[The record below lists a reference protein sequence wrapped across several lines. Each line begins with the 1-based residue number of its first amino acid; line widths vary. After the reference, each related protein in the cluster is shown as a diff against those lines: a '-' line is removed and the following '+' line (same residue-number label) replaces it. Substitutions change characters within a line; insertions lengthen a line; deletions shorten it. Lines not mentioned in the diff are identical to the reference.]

1 MSETKIFL
9 SGCLGRMGKVITEM
23 CDEYDD
29 VKIVAGSDVAK
40 NPNSAFPIYEDP
52 TECKEEFDVI
62 IDFSHVSAFAKIT
75 ELSASKKKPIVICTT
90 GYSEEQK
97 EQMKKL
103 SEKVGVFCSGNMSLG
118 INVLIK
124 LVREAAKK
132 LYPDFDIELV
142 EEHHNKKLD
151 APSGTALMIA
161 DGMNEELDG
170 QLEYVYERQSKRQK
184 RDKKELG
191 IHSIRGGNI
200 VGEHKVMFIGGE
212 EILTVSHSAQT
223 RSVFGRGAV
232 SAARFMAGKGPG
244 MYDMQDLLSE

>member
-1 MSETKIFL
+1 MSEVRVFL
-9 SGCLGRMGKVITEM
+9 SGCMGRMGRVITEM
-23 CDEYDD
+23 CAEYDD
-29 VKIVAGSDVAK
+29 TVIVAGSDVVE
-40 NPNSAFPIYEDP
+40 NPNSTFPIYKDP
-52 TECKEEFDVI
+52 MDCKEEVDVI

-75 ELSASKKKPIVICTT
+75 EFAEKRNIPIVMCTT
-90 GYSEEQK
+90 GLSDEQK
-97 EQMKKL
+97 TELEAL
-103 SEKVGVFCSGNMSLG
+103 SKKVGVFYSGNMSLG

-124 LVREAAKK
+124 LVREAAAK

-161 DGMNEELDG
+161 DAMNESVDN

-184 RDKKELG
+184 REKKELG

-212 EILTVSHSAQT
+212 EILTISHSAQT
-223 RSVFGRGAV
+223 RNVFGRGAV
-232 SAARFMAGKGPG
+232 AAAKFMLGKGPG
-244 MYDMQDLLSE
+244 MYDMQAMLG

>member
-1 MSETKIFL
+1 MSEVRVFL
-9 SGCLGRMGKVITEM
+9 SGCMGRMGRVITDM
-23 CDEYDD
+23 CEEYEDT
-29 VKIVAGSDVAK
+29 VIVAGSDVIS
-40 NPNSAFPIYEDP
+40 NPASAFPIYSDP
-52 TECKEEFDVI
+52 NDCKEEFDVI
-62 IDFSHVSAFAKIT
+62 IDFSHVSALANIIKLAET
-75 ELSASKKKPIVICTT
+75 RNKPIVMCTT
-90 GYSEEQK
+90 GLSEEQK
-97 EQMKKL
+97 TDLKTL
-103 SEKVGVFCSGNMSLG
+103 SEKVGVFYSGNMSLG

-124 LVREAAKK
+124 LVREAAAK

-170 QLEYVYERQSKRQK
+170 QLEYVFERQSKRQM

-200 VGEHKVMFIGGE
+200 VGEHRVMFIGGE

-223 RSVFGRGAV
+223 RNVFARGAV
-232 SAARFMAGKGPG
+232 AAAKYMIDKGAG
-244 MYDMQDLLSE
+244 MYDMQDMLG